1 VVHLKSG
8 KDRVLATMSHGIKFA
23 QIEAPGVVY
32 AGNLRQGTKHLGT
45 LACLPFAR
53 VAAAAS

>member
-1 VVHLKSG
+1 MVHLKSG
-8 KDRVLATMSHGIKFA
+8 KDRVLATMNHGIKFA